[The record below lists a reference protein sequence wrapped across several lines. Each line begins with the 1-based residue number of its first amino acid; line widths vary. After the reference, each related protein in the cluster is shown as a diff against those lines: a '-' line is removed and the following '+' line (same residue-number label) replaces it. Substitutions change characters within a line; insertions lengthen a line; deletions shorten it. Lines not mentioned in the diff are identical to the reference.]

1 MFCSL
6 LLYTNIQHN
15 HMFPKYLMQKMHP
28 NAIEIYYNE
37 ANKYNAL
44 L

>member
-15 HMFPKYLMQKMHP
+15 HMFSKYLMQKMHP
-28 NAIEIYYNE
+28 NAIEICYNE

>member
-1 MFCSL
+1 MFS
-6 LLYTNIQHN
+6 
-15 HMFPKYLMQKMHP
+15 KYFVQKMHP

-37 ANKYNAL
+37 ANRYNAL

>member
-1 MFCSL
+1 MFS
-6 LLYTNIQHN
+6 
-15 HMFPKYLMQKMHP
+15 KYFMQKMHQ

-37 ANKYNAL
+37 ANRYNAL

>member
-1 MFCSL
+1 
-6 LLYTNIQHN
+6 
-15 HMFPKYLMQKMHP
+15 MFPKYFMQKMHP

-37 ANKYNAL
+37 ENRYNDL

>member
-15 HMFPKYLMQKMHP
+15 HMFSKYSMQKMHP
-28 NAIEIYYNE
+28 NAIEICYNE
-37 ANKYNAL
+37 ANRYNAL